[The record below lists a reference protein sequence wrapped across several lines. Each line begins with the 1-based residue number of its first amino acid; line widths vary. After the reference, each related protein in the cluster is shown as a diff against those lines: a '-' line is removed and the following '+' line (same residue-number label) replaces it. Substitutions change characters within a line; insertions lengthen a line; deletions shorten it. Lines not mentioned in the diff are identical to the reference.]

1 MSMFLNRKKRK
12 RLHKN
17 RVQFP
22 EDYLDIWGP
31 QHGHR
36 LETFRYTLTVTL
48 SFLVPSLTLESKD
61 TADTTD
67 QVPKLIKKNTM
78 RGINVY
84 GAIYSLTAVKFLG
97 NIIFG
102 ECFVHVGFYFRKSA
116 KHSLW

>member
-1 MSMFLNRKKRK
+1 MSMFFNRKKRK

-48 SFLVPSLTLESKD
+48 SSLVPSLTLESKD
-61 TADTTD
+61 AADTTD
-67 QVPKLIKKNTM
+67 QVPKLIKKHDA
-78 RGINVY
+78 RDKC
-84 GAIYSLTAVKFLG
+84 LRD
-97 NIIFG
+97 NIQFNRCQISWQY
-102 ECFVHVGFYFRKSA
+102 H
-116 KHSLW
+116 LWRMFCSS